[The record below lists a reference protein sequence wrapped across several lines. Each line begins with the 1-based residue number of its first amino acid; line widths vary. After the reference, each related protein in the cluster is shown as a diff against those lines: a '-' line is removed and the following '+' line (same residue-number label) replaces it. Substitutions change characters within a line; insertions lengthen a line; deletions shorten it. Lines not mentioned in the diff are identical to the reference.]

1 MSSTWNVIRLVILS
15 ALIAG
20 SVPVGETIT
29 FSAPTQKTSRHEADR
44 LFQQGMAQYQKQ
56 QLEAAIDSWQR
67 SLMLYRTLQDQL
79 AEATTLK
86 NLSAVYLNLQN
97 YDAATTHLEQ
107 YLVITRALKDQSG
120 EMSALTTLAETS
132 TKQGRYT
139 QAIEYYQQNLP
150 LVKKHGDRATVARIL
165 GNLAIAHKILGR
177 YVTAIDLNQQA
188 IKMLQELNDRRT
200 EGRVFGNLG
209 NAYEALGDY
218 DQAIVAYQKSIKIAQ
233 AIKDEAGAGV
243 SLGNLGAIYANLGE
257 YDRAISLQKQSL
269 KISQTL
275 GNRTGEA
282 STLINLGAVFHSLRQ
297 PKQAIQHYQQ
307 SLQIAQTIHDP
318 RRQAEALGS
327 LGLAYEDLQDYPKA
341 IEHHQKSLTIAQ
353 AINDPKLQIMAFNNL
368 GHALFNADRLP
379 EAEQV
384 LRSAIQLSDA
394 LRSGLTDAYQVSVFD
409 TQLHTYS
416 LLQQVL
422 IAAKKPEAALEASE
436 QGRARAFADLLA
448 RRFFGQQQPEL
459 PQNNVAQSPTIAQIQ
474 QIAREQN
481 ATLVEYAI
489 LPNDE
494 FKFRGKQRAPAAGL
508 LIWVVQPTGKI
519 IFRQV
524 DLQSLNQ
531 PTNSHSTTVASS
543 SQSEQ
548 RGNSLAHLI
557 QNTRAAIR
565 DTGNAIN
572 PSGNGGIAFS
582 VSDPSQV
589 QNQLQQLHQ
598 FLIAPI
604 ADVLPINPDDRVI
617 FIPQETLFLVPFAAL
632 QDADNKYLIEKHTI
646 LIAPSIQVLSFTQS
660 LQAQQNQKETKQT
673 APLIV
678 GNPTMPKIALA
689 ADQPLEQ
696 LSPLPGSEAEA
707 IAIAK
712 LFNTQALIGAE
723 GTKATVLQKIRQ
735 ASLVH
740 LATHGLL
747 EYSSPD
753 SASSLQG
760 LGVPGAIALAPSPND
775 DGLLTA
781 NEILNLRLR
790 AKLVVLSAC
799 DTGQGRITGDGVIGL
814 SRALISAGVPS
825 VVVSLW
831 AVPDSPTAQL
841 MIAFYQTLQHQPD
854 KAKALRQAMLT
865 TMKDYPDPIDW
876 AAFTLI
882 GEAE

>member
-1 MSSTWNVIRLVILS
+1 MATWNILRLIILS

-20 SVPVGETIT
+20 SVPFGASIT
-29 FSAPTQKTSRHEADR
+29 FSAPTQTQISRNEADR
-44 LFQQGMAQYQKQ
+44 LFQQGIEQYQKQ

-67 SLMLYRTLQDQL
+67 SLTLYRTLQDQL
-79 AEATTLK
+79 AEATILK
-86 NLSAVYLNLQN
+86 NLSAVYLRLQN
-97 YDAATTHLEQ
+97 YDAAITHLEQ
-107 YLVITRALKDQSG
+107 WLMITRALKDQSG
-120 EMSALTTLAETS
+120 EISVLTALAETS
-132 TKQGRYT
+132 TKQGRYVK
-139 QAIEYYQQNLP
+139 AIEYYQQNLE
-150 LVKKHGDRATVARIL
+150 LVNKQGDRATVARTL
-165 GNLAIAHKILGR
+165 GNLAIAHKVLGR

-188 IKMLQELNDRRT
+188 IKILQELNDRRT
-200 EGRVFGNLG
+200 EGRVYGNLG

-218 DQAIVAYQKSIKIAQ
+218 DQAIAAYQKSIQIAQ
-233 AIKDEAGAGV
+233 AIKDEAGAGT
-243 SLGNLGAIYANLGE
+243 SLGNLGALYANLGD

-275 GNRTGEA
+275 GHQAGEA
-282 STLINLGAVFHSLRQ
+282 STLINLGAVFHSLQQ

-307 SLQIAQTIHDP
+307 SLQIAQTINDP
-318 RRQAEALGS
+318 RRQAEAFGS

-341 IEHHQKSLTIAQ
+341 IEHHQKSLTIAKT
-353 AINDPKLQIMAFNNL
+353 INDPKLQVMALNNL
-368 GHALFNADRLP
+368 GHALFNSDRLT

-422 IAAKKPEAALEASE
+422 VAAKKPEAALEASE

-448 RRFFGQQQPEL
+448 RRFSKQPESS
-459 PQNNVAQSPTIAQIQ
+459 NNNAETQTPTIAQIQ

-489 LPNDE
+489 LPSDE

-508 LIWVVQPTGKI
+508 LIWVVQPTGNI

-524 DLQSLNQ
+524 DLKSLNQ
-531 PTNSHSTTVASS
+531 PGSPNSTTISPGS
-543 SQSEQ
+543 NSKQ
-548 RGNSLAHLI
+548 RNYSLTNLI
-557 QNTRAAIR
+557 QNTRTAIR
-565 DTGNAIN
+565 GTESPN
-572 PSGNGGIAFS
+572 PSDTDDSKQPIEFS

-589 QNQLQQLHQ
+589 QNQLKQLHQ

-604 ADVLPINPDDRVI
+604 ANVLPTNPDDRVI

-632 QDADNKYLIEKHTI
+632 QDAENKYLIEKHTI

-660 LQAQQNQKETKQT
+660 LQAQRQT
-673 APLIV
+673 TEQSSPLIV

-696 LSPLPGSEAEA
+696 LSPLPGAEEEAT
-707 IAIAK
+707 AIAK
-712 LFNTQALIGAE
+712 LFKTQALIGAE
-723 GTKATVLQKIRQ
+723 GTKAIVLQKIRQ
-735 ASLVH
+735 APLVH

-753 SASSLQG
+753 SQSSLQG
-760 LGVPGAIALAPSPND
+760 LGIPGAIALAPSQKD

-781 NEILNLRLR
+781 NEILNLRLG
-790 AKLVVLSAC
+790 AELVVLSAC

-814 SRALISAGVPS
+814 SRALIAAGAPS

-841 MIAFYQTLQHQPD
+841 MIAFYQNLQQQPD
-854 KAKALRQAMLT
+854 KAKALRKAMLT